1 VTDYRRTGVLSHN
14 REPWLRERSPVMPS
28 PLPRLRFSGDWQAAA
43 QSLAERLDE
52 LIPFLAETLR
62 SDLEEAGRGVPGAR
76 EQVET
81 TVQRVLGACIGYLA
95 RSEPTQTQ
103 KARIEAVRRAAR
115 FTLVQLGRARLDAEL
130 R

>member
-1 VTDYRRTGVLSHN
+1 MNAPIRASV
-14 REPWLRERSPVMPS
+14 PAPVMPS

-43 QSLAERLDE
+43 QSLAERLEDI
-52 LIPFLAETLR
+52 IPFLADTLR
-62 SDLEEAGRGVPGAR
+62 RDLDEAQRGVTGSRA
-76 EQVET
+76 QVEV

-103 KARIEAVRRAAR
+103 QARIESVRRAAR